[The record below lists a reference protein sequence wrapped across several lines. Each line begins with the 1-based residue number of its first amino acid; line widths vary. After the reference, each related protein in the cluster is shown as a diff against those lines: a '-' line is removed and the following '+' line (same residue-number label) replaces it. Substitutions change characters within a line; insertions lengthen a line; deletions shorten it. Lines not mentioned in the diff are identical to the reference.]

1 MLQFITHPSEKYSIP
16 EEVKMAI
23 EGGCKWVQLR
33 MKDASYEELK
43 ATALDIIP
51 MCKDN
56 DVILV
61 IDDNVELVN
70 ELRVHGVHLG
80 KTDMDPR
87 KAREILGPHA
97 IIGVTA
103 NTADDILTF
112 KRVDVDYVGLGPFRH
127 TDTKKNL
134 APVIGL
140 EGYRQIVKTVSAAGN
155 QLPIVAIGGITI
167 DDVDEIMATGV
178 QGIAVSGAIINA
190 PSPVEY
196 TEDILRRLCPMTYKN
211 QE

>member
-87 KAREILGPHA
+87 KAREILARTP
-97 IIGVTA
+97 
-103 NTADDILTF
+103 
-112 KRVDVDYVGLGPFRH
+112 
-127 TDTKKNL
+127 
-134 APVIGL
+134 
-140 EGYRQIVKTVSAAGN
+140 
-155 QLPIVAIGGITI
+155 
-167 DDVDEIMATGV
+167 
-178 QGIAVSGAIINA
+178 
-190 PSPVEY
+190 
-196 TEDILRRLCPMTYKN
+196 
-211 QE
+211 